1 MAQGV
6 FMRQSVSKRAGRPF
20 SLGRTSKLDRVLM
33 RLPWSFPLKR
43 KPEVLACFT
52 MENQTQPEQITL
64 STAGMQT
71 VYSNMVRGL
80 MTAEEVILDFGLNPN
95 LNGKIVDEPVNVTN
109 RVVMSLASAARLHQL
124 LQAMLTRRQQAVQ
137 EAQAASSQ
145 PKE

>member
-1 MAQGV
+1 
-6 FMRQSVSKRAGRPF
+6 
-20 SLGRTSKLDRVLM
+20 
-33 RLPWSFPLKR
+33 
-43 KPEVLACFT
+43 

-95 LNGKIVDEPVNVTN
+95 LNGKIVDEPVNMTN
-109 RVVMSLASAARLHQL
+109 RVVMSLSSAARLHQL

-137 EAQAASSQ
+137 EAQAASSD